1 MADRQQ
7 NNRTSTSTQ
16 IRNMYSKG
24 MSCMNIKF
32 YNTALA
38 FQLYPYT
45 GKDQNNRDQYDTRNG
60 QLTTVNYEGAY
71 ALYQASKDIIDGKV
85 KETNLSVPCNGASLI
100 LERKLG
106 MNGQMETIFT
116 ITKNNVSIPFKFQTI
131 QQQVKDGGMINTS
144 TIECGLGVFMKT
156 IEGYLNGIN
165 ADRHLDK
172 LTEDYAKT
180 NSQQQQNPQQ
190 QNGGNNNYRNNNNY
204 RRNNNYNNNRRPNN
218 NWNQQPSQNFDS
230 YTIPN

>member
-1 MADRQQ
+1 MAEQ
-7 NNRTSTSTQ
+7 NTRTSTSTQ
-16 IRNMYSKG
+16 IRNMYSEG

-32 YNTALA
+32 YNTSLS
-38 FQLYPYT
+38 FQLYPFT

-71 ALYQASKDIIDGKV
+71 ALYQAAKDIIDGKV
-85 KETNLSVPCNGASLI
+85 KETNLAVPCNGASLI

-131 QQQVKDGGMINTS
+131 QQQVKDSGVINS
-144 TIECGLGVFMKT
+144 SVIECGLGAFMKT
-156 IEGYLNGIN
+156 LEGYLTGIN
-165 ADRHLDK
+165 AERHLNK
-172 LTEDYAKT
+172 LTDDYAK
-180 NSQQQQNPQQ
+180 NHQQNNPQQ
-190 QNGGNNNYRNNNNY
+190 PNNGNNNNYRNNNY
-204 RRNNNYNNNRRPNN
+204 RKSNNNYNNNRRPNN
-218 NWNQQPSQNFDS
+218 NWNQQPAQNFNN